1 MAITD
6 RYLVD
11 GGGDIAPVAT
21 PTPTPAQ
28 PQGKTVP
35 AGAQPAVDTTN
46 MKLTPALQGLKTA
59 EATAKVATDVNKILT
74 TSSMPE
80 DTALAAKAGPAPAG
94 TFLRWDYVGQTSTT
108 GTLRRA
114 VVADGKGGEK
124 LTFATE
130 KNPDYIPGSRGGGST
145 TTTTTVNPPVN
156 PNTNPSGAPGA
167 GWVWNGTQ
175 WVKPAMPSDGKTYT
189 WDDAKGWV
197 TSDINTA
204 TQTAAQVDSVAAISA
219 LLSSYGIG
227 DLSDAVTAAVKK
239 GYSASTIQLIMQDP
253 NSNDPL
259 AVAFQTRFPA
269 NKARLAAGKAV
280 LSPSEYL
287 AAERTYS
294 QIFQSYGM
302 SSLAKRDMFNKF
314 IAGDVSAAEVSDR
327 IGLAVNRVQNADAN
341 TKKALADYYPMLNQT
356 DIVSAMLDPQEG
368 LPALQRKVQI
378 GEIGGAALA
387 QGLKASLTSSAN
399 QLGATAL
406 AELGVTKE
414 QARAGFAQVAEVTP
428 RGEFLSSISP
438 GADYGRLQAEQ
449 EAFQSSAAA
458 KQARLD
464 LTAQEQARFGGRA
477 GTIGSKSL
485 ASQQRGAG
493 LI

>member
-1 MAITD
+1 MA
-6 RYLVD
+6 RNPNMMQLD

-21 PTPTPAQ
+21 PTPTE
-28 PQGKTVP
+28 GKRVP
-35 AGAQPAVDTTN
+35 PGGTPAVDTTN
-46 MKLTPALQGLKTA
+46 MKLTPALQGLKTDA
-59 EATAKVATDVNKILT
+59 AASRVITDVNKILT
-74 TSSMPE
+74 TSTTPE
-80 DTALAAKAGPAPAG
+80 DIALAAKAGPPPAG
-94 TFLRWDYVGQTSTT
+94 TFLRWDYVGRTQTD

-130 KNPDYIPGSRGGGST
+130 KNPDYVSGSRGTGVVGA
-145 TTTTTVNPPVN
+145 NPPVGGGN
-156 PNTNPSGAPGA
+156 GNGNGNPSGAPGNA
-167 GWVWNGTQ
+167 WVWNGTQ
-175 WVKPAMPSDGKTYT
+175 WVKPAMPTDGKTYT

-197 TSDINTA
+197 TSDINTKE
-204 TQTAAQVDSVAAISA
+204 QTAAQVDSIAAISA

-239 GYSASTIQLIMQDP
+239 GYSSSTIQLIMQDP

-259 AVAFQTRFPA
+259 AVAFQNRFPA

-280 LSPSEYL
+280 LSASEYL

-294 QIFQSYGM
+294 QVFQSYGM
-302 SSLAKRDMFNKF
+302 STLAKRDMFNKF

-327 IGLAVNRVQNADAN
+327 IGLAVNRVKNADAN
-341 TKKALADYYPMLNQT
+341 TKAALAQYYPMLNQT
-356 DIVSAMLDPQEG
+356 DIVSAMLDPQES

-387 QGLKASLTSSAN
+387 QGLTTSLTSTAN
-399 QLGATAL
+399 QIGSTAL
-406 AELGVTKE
+406 AELGITKE

-428 RGEFLSSISP
+428 RAEFLSSISS
-438 GADYGRLQAEQ
+438 GADYGRLEAEQ
-449 EAFQSSAAA
+449 EAFQSSAKA

-464 LTAQEQARFGGRA
+464 LTAQEQGRFSGKA
-477 GTIGSKSL
+477 GTMGSKSL
-485 ASQQRGAG
+485 ASQQRAAG

>member
-6 RYLVD
+6 RYLPD
-11 GGGDIAPVAT
+11 GGGGIGPIAPVAT
-21 PTPTPAQ
+21 PTPAVTPKA
-28 PQGKTVP
+28 
-35 AGAQPAVDTTN
+35 A
-46 MKLTPALQGLKTA
+46 TPPTALQGLKTA
-59 EATAKVATDVNKILT
+59 EAATKVVTDVNKILAT
-74 TSSMPE
+74 PTMPE

-94 TFLRWDYVGQTSTT
+94 TFLRWDYVGQSQTT

-124 LTFATE
+124 LTFSTE
-130 KNPDYIPGSRGGGST
+130 KNPDYVSGSRGGGT
-145 TTTTTVNPPVN
+145 IVPPIKPALTPADNKNPA
-156 PNTNPSGAPGA
+156 GAPGA

-204 TQTAAQVDSVAAISA
+204 TQTAAQVDSIAAISA

-227 DLSDAVTAAVKK
+227 DLSDAITAAVKK
-239 GYSASTIQLIMQDP
+239 GYSSSTIQLIMQDP

-259 AVAFQTRFPA
+259 AMAFQTRFPA

-280 LSPSEYL
+280 LSAGEYL

-294 QIFQSYGM
+294 QVFQSYGM
-302 SSLAKRDMFNKF
+302 STLAKRDMFNKF

-327 IGLAVNRVQNADAN
+327 IGLAVNRVKNADAN
-341 TKKALADYYPMLNQT
+341 TKEALARYYPMLNQT
-356 DIVSAMLDPQEG
+356 DIVSAMLDPQES

-387 QGLKASLTSSAN
+387 QGLNASLLATTEKSKMYEGMTTS
-399 QLGATAL
+399 QVGATAL
-406 AELGVTKE
+406 AEEGITKE
-414 QARAGFAQVAEVTP
+414 QAKAGFAQVAKVTP
-428 RGEFLSSISP
+428 RGEFLSSIS
-438 GADYGRLQAEQ
+438 GGEDYGRLQAEQ
-449 EAFQSSAAA
+449 EVFLSSASAKTAREKLSELEQGRFAA
-458 KQARLD
+458 K
-464 LTAQEQARFGGRA
+464 A
-477 GTIGSKSL
+477 GTIGSKSF

>member
-1 MAITD
+1 MAINT
-6 RYLVD
+6 RMMVD
-11 GGGDIAPVAT
+11 GGGETFDAPIAT
-21 PTPTPAQ
+21 PTPTP
-28 PQGKTVP
+28 V
-35 AGAQPAVDTTN
+35 TTTAT
-46 MKLTPALQGLKTA
+46 KPVSALQGLKTA
-59 EATAKVATDVNKILT
+59 EATAQVATDVNKILT
-74 TSSMPE
+74 TSSTAE
-80 DTALAAKAGPAPAG
+80 DDKLRAIAGPAPAG

-130 KNPDYIPGSRGGGST
+130 KNPDYVPGSRGGST
-145 TTTTTVNPPVN
+145 TTTTTVNPPVNPPVN

-175 WVKPAMPSDGKTYT
+175 WVKPAMPTDGKTYT

-204 TQTAAQVDSVAAISA
+204 TQTAAQVDSIAAISA

-227 DLSDAVTAAVKK
+227 DLSDAITAAVKK
-239 GYSASTIQLIMQDP
+239 GYSSSTIQLIMQDP

-259 AVAFQTRFPA
+259 AVAFQNRFPA

-280 LSPSEYL
+280 LSAAEYL

-294 QIFQSYGM
+294 QVFQSYGM
-302 SSLAKRDMFNKF
+302 STLAKRDMFNKF

-341 TKKALADYYPMLNQT
+341 TKAALAQYYPMLNQT

-387 QGLKASLTSSAN
+387 QGLTASLTSSAN

-406 AELGVTKE
+406 AELGITKE
-414 QARAGFAQVAEVTP
+414 QARTGFAQVAEVTP

-458 KQARLD
+458 KKARFD

>member
-21 PTPTPAQ
+21 PTQ
-28 PQGKTVP
+28 PQGKPIPPGGT
-35 AGAQPAVDTTN
+35 PAVDTTN

-59 EATAKVATDVNKILT
+59 EAAAKVATDVNKILN

-130 KNPDYIPGSRGGGST
+130 KNPDYVSGSRGSGVAAPATPQGGG
-145 TTTTTVNPPVN
+145 VGGGLNNP
-156 PNTNPSGAPGA
+156 TGAPGA

-259 AVAFQTRFPA
+259 AVAFQKRFPA

-280 LSPSEYL
+280 LSASEYL

-341 TKKALADYYPMLNQT
+341 TKKALAEYYPMLNQT

-406 AELGVTKE
+406 AELGITKE

-464 LTAQEQARFGGRA
+464 LTAQEQGRFGGRA